1 MIPDRGAPD
10 RTCRRDTRGAVLV
23 CRGANDQL
31 KSLRR
36 PARWGPRG
44 CSAVGSAQPC
54 QGWGREFESRHPL
67 ECSVLSRSNSGERAA
82 RGVKPHGGVAE
93 RLGTGLQSR
102 LHGFESRRHLQA
114 LHSQLNPLVGAIGAA
129 VARFPDTEEVTG
141 SIPVSRTEKPP
152 ASRGFSVF
160 SAAFSSFTLLAGP
173 GEADQHGA
181 SGMTA
186 NPTMI
191 GAPTR
196 PRST

>member
-1 MIPDRGAPD
+1 MRWEWCG
-10 RTCRRDTRGAVLV
+10 DTRGTALV
-23 CRGANDQL
+23 CRGVDDQL

-67 ECSVLSRSNSGERAA
+67 ECSALSRRNPGERTA

-152 ASRGFSVF
+152 EFRGFS
-160 SAAFSSFTLLAGP
+160 AFGVLLVLELSHVARSVARMKP
-173 GEADQHGA
+173 FATVRWRE
-181 SGMTA
+181 A
-186 NPTMI
+186 NPERAC
-191 GAPTR
+191 GPCQG
-196 PRST
+196 P